1 MSLDRYSALQASVAD
16 WLNRTD
22 LTAVIPDFITLC
34 EADLRTRLKT
44 KHTSILQATLAA
56 GDKSIA
62 LPAYL
67 LEIVSVAISG
77 STLGSALHIVS
88 YEALLRYRV
97 QYPTSAVPLFCAV
110 VGDTLEFAPTP
121 GGNYTLD
128 IEVEGPFVPLSI
140 TAVTN
145 WILEDYPHV
154 YLFGALLES
163 ASYLKDDDRTKVW
176 GAKYERALAQL
187 AVARER
193 WQFPGQLT
201 RRLARVFG

>member
-1 MSLDRYSALQASVAD
+1 MPLTTYTELKASVAD

-44 KHTSILQATLAA
+44 RHTSILQATLTA
-56 GDKSIA
+56 GDTSVA
-62 LPAYL
+62 LPADL

-77 STLGSALHIVS
+77 STAGSALQIVS
-88 YEALLRYRV
+88 HEALLRYRV
-97 QYPTSAVPLFCAV
+97 QYTTAAMPLFCAV
-110 VGDTLEFAPTP
+110 VGDDLEFAPIP

-128 IEVEGPFVPLSI
+128 IEVGGPFVPLSG
-140 TAVTN
+140 TVATN
-145 WILEDYPHV
+145 WILTDYPQV
-154 YLFGALLES
+154 YLNGALLES
-163 ASYLKDDDRTKVW
+163 ATYLKDDDRMKVW